1 MLIRLR
7 VVSDSIDAIGNTFQA
22 RGPVIDLPPH
32 ELDMIIGELDAGAV
46 TRFYRGG
53 KPEGWVIAA
62 SRTAE
67 GLSVTVRMSPRAIE
81 AWKLV
86 ETGAI
91 NTVEIQPL
99 TKGVDVFLKSVAA
112 TYPAEIP

>member
-1 MLIRLR
+1 
-7 VVSDSIDAIGNTFQA
+7 
-22 RGPVIDLPPH
+22 
-32 ELDMIIGELDAGAV
+32 
-46 TRFYRGG
+46 
-53 KPEGWVIAA
+53 
-62 SRTAE
+62 
-67 GLSVTVRMSPRAIE
+67 MSPRAIE

-112 TYPAEIP
+112 TYPAEIQ

>member
-7 VVSDSIDAIGNTFQA
+7 VDAESVDPVGNTFQA
-22 RGPVIDLPPH
+22 RGAVVGVTTHEIDHIL
-32 ELDMIIGELDAGAV
+32 GELDAGAV

-53 KPEGWVIAA
+53 NPEGWVIAA
-62 SRTAE
+62 SRTSD
-67 GLSVTVRMSPRAIE
+67 GLSLTVRISSRATE

-86 ETGAI
+86 ENGAI

-99 TKGVDVFLKSVAA
+99 SKGVDVFLKSVAA
-112 TYPAEIP
+112 TYPAPIQ

>member
-7 VVSDSIDAIGNTFQA
+7 VVSDTIDAIGNTFQA
-22 RGPVIDLPPH
+22 RGPIVDLPPH
-32 ELDMIIGELDAGAV
+32 EVDMIIGELDAGAV

-67 GLSVTVRMSPRAIE
+67 GISVTVRVSTRSHE

-86 ETGAI
+86 ETGAT
-91 NTVEIQPL
+91 NTVEIEPL
-99 TKGVDVFLKSVAA
+99 SRGVDVFLKSVAA
-112 TYPAEIP
+112 TYPAEIQ